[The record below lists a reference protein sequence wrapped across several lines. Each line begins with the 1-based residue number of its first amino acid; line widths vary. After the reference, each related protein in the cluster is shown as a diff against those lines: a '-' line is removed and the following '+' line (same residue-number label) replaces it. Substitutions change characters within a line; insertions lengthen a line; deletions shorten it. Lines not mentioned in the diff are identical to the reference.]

1 MSPRKLSRAT
11 GKSPSMSDVAEQSGL
26 FDRAL
31 RRVTSLWRD
40 MAERVSGAEEDS
52 IEAQMRACLNGRGG
66 EVSARNRA
74 AKLAQ
79 AYLALNAEG
88 RLAFLRSLA
97 SFDSDPAA
105 VRAATERLA
114 GAADPEAQAAA
125 KAELR

>member
-1 MSPRKLSRAT
+1 
-11 GKSPSMSDVAEQSGL
+11 MSDVAVQSGL

-40 MAERVSGAEEDS
+40 MADRVSGAEEDS

-79 AYLALNAEG
+79 AYLALDAEG
-88 RLAFLRSLA
+88 RLGLPAQPRRLRFRSGRGPRR
-97 SFDSDPAA
+97 D
-105 VRAATERLA
+105 RARWP
-114 GAADPEAQAAA
+114 GAADAERAGRCESGAAP
-125 KAELR
+125 RRWSRRGCGC

>member
-1 MSPRKLSRAT
+1 
-11 GKSPSMSDVAEQSGL
+11 MSDVAEQSGL

-31 RRVTSLWRD
+31 RRVASLWRD

-52 IEAQMRACLNGRGG
+52 VEAQMRACLNARGG

-88 RLAFLRSLA
+88 RLSFLRTLA
-97 SFDSDPAA
+97 AFEGRPDP
-105 VRAATERLA
+105 RLA
-114 GAADPEAQAAA
+114 CPAHA
-125 KAELR
+125 